1 MRFVVWVTPNI
12 FLGQNS
18 ENSDDDNYVVWY
30 FLKHLNIHWF
40 SWVLPFLS
48 FSTQNSCLFFS
59 FFGLPLVTLTYW
71 NFFVVIIKKQRVS
84 LYPRLSHL
92 SLLHL
97 VIWTHFYFMY
107 SLFSCFRL
115 LNSSWILVLCLLK
128 DSFFV
133 FFLCFFYHSVGTGKI
148 SPHPTISLSPSY
160 PNQQICIESYALR
173 NLCSSF
179 VA

>member
-1 MRFVVWVTPNI
+1 MWCDTFWNI
-12 FLGQNS
+12 SIFTDSVG
-18 ENSDDDNYVVWY
+18 
-30 FLKHLNIHWF
+30 
-40 SWVLPFLS
+40 
-48 FSTQNSCLFFS
+48 SCLSSPFPHRILAFFS
-59 FFGLPLVTLTYW
+59 LSLGFLLWLTYW

-160 PNQQICIESYALR
+160 PNQQILLKAMLLEICALPLLP
-173 NLCSSF
+173 N
-179 VA
+179 